1 MTSKNNASFVTV
13 TLLLTAMAI
22 IGCKLP
28 KPLTAPEALVAT
40 DIPIHPKLQDTL
52 VTGVVSRSDF
62 FTDTLLLQL
71 IDSALANNFDLLNAG
86 QQVRIAEAVAFV
98 NSALN
103 KPTLSASLG
112 AKATRFGFY
121 TMEGVGNFD
130 MNKSPNLTPE
140 MQVPNIVPDFFLGI
154 QSAWEADIWGRLK
167 NLRNSAAENM
177 LATQLERQWLA
188 TQLVAQV
195 ATLYYEWSALT
206 YEIEVINRN
215 VALQE
220 SALDIVKALKVGG
233 RATQLAV
240 QQFEAQVDR
249 TRALQFQL
257 TRQLAETEG
266 EINFL
271 CGRYPTKLLTGTPIM
286 QQALPQLALTGVPSE
301 VLKQRPDIAVSLHR
315 LSSAYQQTE
324 AARKAFLPAFH
335 ISGFLGFQGFHL
347 PAFFNAQSITAGL
360 AGNAMAPIF
369 QRRQIR
375 GQYAVSEAEHQMSW
389 IEYRKRVRL
398 ASMEVYNNLK
408 AIEALSQQFLWKERE
423 LKTLQS
429 AISTANDLYTNG
441 FANYLEVITAQQT
454 LLEADIELVQL
465 RKTQLQYTIQLYRA
479 LGGGG

>member
-1 MTSKNNASFVTV
+1 M
-13 TLLLTAMAI
+13 
-22 IGCKLP
+22 
-28 KPLTAPEALVAT
+28 APEPLVAT
-40 DIPIHPKLQDTL
+40 DNTMTLDKQDTL
-52 VTGVVSRSDF
+52 FTSVASRTDF
-62 FTDTLLLQL
+62 FTDTLLQNL

-86 QQVRIAEAVAFV
+86 QQVRIGEVVAFV

-140 MQVPNIVPDFFLGI
+140 MQVPNIVPDFFIGV
-154 QSAWEADIWGRLK
+154 QSAWEADVWGRLK
-167 NLRNSAAENM
+167 NLRNSAVENM
-177 LATQLERQWLA
+177 LATQLERQWLV

-195 ATLYYEWSALT
+195 ATLYYEWSALV

-215 VALQE
+215 IVLQE
-220 SALDIVKALKVGG
+220 SALDIVKALKLGG

-257 TRQLAETEG
+257 ARQLAETEG

-271 CGRYPTKLLTGTPIM
+271 CGRYPAQLPVGTPIM
-286 QQALPQLALTGVPSE
+286 QQMLPQIALMGVPSE
-301 VLKQRPDIAVSLHR
+301 LLRQRPDVSAALHR
-315 LSSAYQQTE
+315 LSAAYQQTE

-335 ISGFLGFQGFHL
+335 ISAFLGFQGFHL

-360 AGNAMAPIF
+360 AGNALAPIF

-375 GQYAVSEAEHQMSW
+375 GQYAISEAEHQMSW

-408 AIEALSQQFLWKERE
+408 SIEALHQQFLWKERE
-423 LKTLQS
+423 LKTLRD

-441 FANYLEVITAQQT
+441 YANYLEVITAQQT
-454 LLEADIELVQL
+454 LLEADLELVQV
-465 RKTQLQYTIQLYRA
+465 RKTQLQYAIQLYRA
-479 LGGGG
+479 LGGGWQ